1 VNAVSEPSASQRLA
15 ELDKASVLHPVTSI
29 REQQRSGPFVVRSGS
44 GATVVD
50 ADGRRYLD
58 AAAGLWCVNVG
69 YGREELARA
78 AADEMRRL
86 GYFHTFGA
94 SSNEPQILLA
104 ERVLRLLREEAGA
117 TQLAR
122 VFFGC
127 TGSDANDTQI
137 KLVRYYNNL
146 RGLPLKKK
154 IVSRRGAY
162 HGLTVA
168 SGSLTAIPL
177 YHRAFDLPIDGVV
190 YTSTPHAYR
199 GAAPGEDEDAYA
211 ARLAA
216 ELEALIEREGADTI
230 AAFIAEPI
238 MGTGGVLMPPRGYF
252 ERIQPILVRHDI
264 LFIVDE
270 VICGFGRLGS
280 WFGTGSYGL
289 RPDLVTL
296 AKGLTS
302 AYFPMSAVVVSD
314 AVWQVL
320 AAGSEELGVFAHG
333 FTYSGH
339 PVGGAVGLANLDL
352 IESLGLVENA
362 ALMGA
367 LLKARLEDRL
377 ADHPFVGEIRGRG
390 LMLGVEFVADRAT
403 REPFAPGVAF
413 HRAVMARARE
423 AGLLVRALPFGDVV
437 SFSPPLC
444 ISEAEVESIA
454 AIFAKAVDATAA
466 EVTRSAA
473 AG

>member
-1 VNAVSEPSASQRLA
+1 MSESSASRRLA
-15 ELDKASVLHPVTSI
+15 ELDKATVLHPVTSI
-29 REQQRSGPFVVRSGS
+29 REQQRNGPFVVRSGS

-50 ADGRRYLD
+50 TDGRGYLD

-86 GYFHTFGA
+86 GFFHTFGG
-94 SSNEPQILLA
+94 SSNEPQIRLA

-127 TGSDANDTQI
+127 SGSDANDTQV

-146 RGLPLKKK
+146 RGLPRKKK

-168 SGSLTAIPL
+168 SGSLTAIPI
-177 YHRAFDLPIDGVV
+177 YHRAFDLPIDGVL
-190 YTSTPHAYR
+190 YAGAPHAYR
-199 GAAPGEDEDAYA
+199 GALPGEDEEAYA

-216 ELEALIEREGADTI
+216 ELEVLIEGEGADTI

-238 MGTGGVLMPPRGYF
+238 MGTGGVLVPPRGYF
-252 ERIQPILVRHDI
+252 ERIQPILRRHDI

-270 VICGFGRLGS
+270 VICGFGRLGT
-280 WFGTGSYGL
+280 WFGTGCFGL

-352 IESLGLVENA
+352 IESEGLVENA
-362 ALMGA
+362 ARMGA
-367 LLKARLEDRL
+367 LLRALLEQRL
-377 ADHPFVGEIRGRG
+377 ADHPCVGEIRGRG
-390 LMLGVEFVADRAT
+390 LMQGVEFVADRAT
-403 REPFAPGVAF
+403 REPFAPTVAF
-413 HRAVMARARE
+413 HRAVAARARE
-423 AGLLVRALPFGDVV
+423 EGLLVRALPFGDVV
-437 SFSPPLC
+437 AFSPPLC
-444 ISEAEVESIA
+444 VDEGEVERMA
-454 AIFAKAVDATAA
+454 EIFAKAVDD
-466 EVTRSAA
+466 AA
-473 AG
+473 AGVARAGATR

>member
-1 VNAVSEPSASQRLA
+1 MSESNTSRRLA
-15 ELDKASVLHPVTSI
+15 ELDKATVLHPVTSI
-29 REQQRSGPFVVRSGS
+29 KEQQRSGPFVVQSGS
-44 GATVVD
+44 GSTVVD
-50 ADGRRYLD
+50 ADGKRYLD

-86 GYFHTFGA
+86 GFFHTFGA

-127 TGSDANDTQI
+127 SGSDANDTQI

-146 RGLPLKKK
+146 RGLPRKKK

-168 SGSLTAIPL
+168 SGSLTAIPI
-177 YHRAFDLPIDGVV
+177 YHRAFDLPIEGVLH
-190 YTSTPHAYR
+190 TSTPHAYR
-199 GAAPGEDEDAYA
+199 GAAQGEDEEAYA
-211 ARLAA
+211 ASLAA
-216 ELEALIEREGADTI
+216 ELEALLEREGADTI

-238 MGTGGVLMPPRGYF
+238 MGTGGVLVPPRGYF
-252 ERIQPILVRHDI
+252 ERIQPILRRHDI

-270 VICGFGRLGS
+270 VICGFGRLGA
-280 WFGTGSYGL
+280 WFGTGCYGL
-289 RPDLVTL
+289 QPDLVTL

-314 AVWQVL
+314 AVWRVL
-320 AAGSEELGVFAHG
+320 EAGSEELGVFAHG

-352 IESLGLVENA
+352 IESEGLVENSA
-362 ALMGA
+362 RMGA
-367 LLKARLEDRL
+367 LLRTLLEERL

-390 LMLGVEFVADRAT
+390 LMQGVEFVADRET
-403 REPFAPGVAF
+403 REPFPPAVAF

-423 AGLLVRALPFGDVV
+423 GGLLVRALPFGDVI

-444 ISEAEVESIA
+444 VTEAEVERIV
-454 AIFAKAVDATAA
+454 AIFAEAVEATAA
-466 EVTRSAA
+466 KVARAGSA
-473 AG
+473 G

>member
-1 VNAVSEPSASQRLA
+1 MSESSSSRSLA
-15 ELDKASVLHPVTSI
+15 ELDKATLLHPVTSI
-29 REQQRSGPFVVRSGS
+29 REQQRHGPFIVRSGS

-50 ADGRRYLD
+50 ADGRAYLD

-86 GYFHTFGA
+86 GYFHTFNA
-94 SSNEPQILLA
+94 SSNEPQIRLA
-104 ERVLRLLREEAGA
+104 ERVLRLLHEEAGA

-127 TGSDANDTQI
+127 SGSDANDTQL

-146 RGLPLKKK
+146 RGLPHKKK
-154 IVSRRGAY
+154 VVSRRGAY

-168 SGSLTAIPL
+168 SGSLTGIPV
-177 YHRAFDLPIDGVV
+177 YHRAFDLPIDGVL

-199 GAAPGEDEDAYA
+199 GAAPGETEEAYS

-216 ELEALIEREGADTI
+216 ELEALIEREGADSI

-238 MGTGGVLMPPRGYF
+238 MGTGGVLVPPRGYF
-252 ERIQPILVRHDI
+252 VRIQPILRRHDI

-270 VICGFGRLGS
+270 VICGFGRLGC
-280 WFGTGSYGL
+280 WFGTGCYGL

-302 AYFPMSAVVVSD
+302 AYFPMSAVVVSE
-314 AVWQVL
+314 AVWRVL
-320 AAGSEELGVFAHG
+320 EAGSDELGVFAHG

-352 IESLGLVENA
+352 IEAEGLVENA
-362 ALMGA
+362 ARMGA
-367 LLKARLEDRL
+367 LLQARLAERL
-377 ADHPFVGEIRGRG
+377 ADHPYVGEIRGRG
-390 LMLGVEFVADRAT
+390 LMQGVEFVADRAS
-403 REPFAPGVAF
+403 RKPFPPSLAF
-413 HRAVMARARE
+413 HRAVMARAR
-423 AGLLVRALPFGDVV
+423 ADGLLVRALPFGDVV

-444 ISEAEVESIA
+444 VGEGEIERMAE
-454 AIFAKAVDATAA
+454 IFAKAVEATAA
-466 EVTRSAA
+466 SVAPSMR
-473 AG
+473 

>member
-1 VNAVSEPSASQRLA
+1 MSESSVSQRLA
-15 ELDKASVLHPVTSI
+15 ELDKATVLHPVTSI
-29 REQQRSGPFVVRSGS
+29 REQQRSAPFVVRSGS
-44 GATVVD
+44 GSTIVD
-50 ADGRRYLD
+50 ADGRSYLD

-69 YGREELARA
+69 YGREELACA

-94 SSNEPQILLA
+94 SSNEPQIRLA
-104 ERVLRLLREEAGA
+104 ERVLRLLHEHAGA
-117 TQLAR
+117 TQLSR

-127 TGSDANDTQI
+127 SGSDANDTQL

-146 RGLPLKKK
+146 RGLPRKKK
-154 IVSRRGAY
+154 IVSRLGAY
-162 HGLTVA
+162 HGLTLA
-168 SGSLTAIPL
+168 SGSLTAIPI
-177 YHRAFDLPIDGVV
+177 YHRAFDLPIEGVL

-199 GAAPGEDEDAYA
+199 GAAPGEDEEAYS

-216 ELEALIEREGADTI
+216 ELEALIAREGADTI

-238 MGTGGVLMPPRGYF
+238 MGTGGVLVPPRGYF
-252 ERIQPILVRHDI
+252 ERIQPILRRHDI

-280 WFGTGSYGL
+280 WFGIGCYGL

-320 AAGSEELGVFAHG
+320 AAGSEEFGVFAHG

-352 IESLGLVENA
+352 IESEGLVENA
-362 ALMGA
+362 ARMGA
-367 LLKARLEDRL
+367 LLRAGLTERLG
-377 ADHPFVGEIRGRG
+377 DHPNVGEIRGRG
-390 LMLGVEFVADRAT
+390 LMLGVEFVADRVT
-403 REPFAPGVAF
+403 REPFPPTVAF
-413 HRAVMARARE
+413 HRAVMARARQE
-423 AGLLVRALPFGDVV
+423 GLLVRALPFGDVV

-444 ISEAEVESIA
+444 ISEGEVLRIVE
-454 AIFAKAVDATAA
+454 IFAKVVDAVAADTA
-466 EVTRSAA
+466 R
-473 AG
+473 

>member
-1 VNAVSEPSASQRLA
+1 MERSSRSRRLA
-15 ELDKASVLHPVTSI
+15 ELDAASVLHPVTSI
-29 REQQRSGPFVVRSGS
+29 RDQQRAGAFVVES
-44 GATVVD
+44 GAGATLCDV
-50 ADGRRYLD
+50 DGRRYLD

-86 GYFHTFGA
+86 GYFHTFQG
-94 SSNEPQILLA
+94 SSNEPQIRLA

-117 TQLAR
+117 RNLCR

-146 RGLPLKKK
+146 RGLPQKKK

-168 SGSLTAIPL
+168 SGSLTAIPM
-177 YHRAFDLPIDGVV
+177 YHRAFDLPIDGVLHAA
-190 YTSTPHAYR
+190 TPHAYR
-199 GAAPGEDEDAYA
+199 GAEPGEDEEAYA
-211 ARLAA
+211 ERLAA
-216 ELEALIEREGADTI
+216 ELEALIEREGPETI

-238 MGTGGVLMPPRGYF
+238 MGTGGVLVPPRGYF
-252 ERIQPILVRHDI
+252 ERVQPILRRHDV

-280 WFGTGSYGL
+280 WFGTGLYGL
-289 RPDLVTL
+289 QPDLVSL

-302 AYFPMSAVVVSD
+302 AYFPMSAVVVSEP
-314 AVWQVL
+314 VWRVL
-320 AAGSEELGVFAHG
+320 EAGSEELGVFAHG

-352 IESLGLVENA
+352 IESEGLVDNA
-362 ALMGA
+362 ARLGPV
-367 LLKARLEDRL
+367 LKQQLCERLGE
-377 ADHPFVGEIRGRG
+377 HPHVGEIRGEG

-403 REPFAPGVAF
+403 KAPFPSQRAF
-413 HRAVMARARE
+413 KRRVMEQARE
-423 AGLLVRALPFGDVV
+423 NGLLVRALPFGDVV

-444 ISEAEVESIA
+444 VSESEVERIA
-454 AIFAKAVDATAA
+454 AVFADSVET
-466 EVTRSAA
+466 V
-473 AG
+473 AGS